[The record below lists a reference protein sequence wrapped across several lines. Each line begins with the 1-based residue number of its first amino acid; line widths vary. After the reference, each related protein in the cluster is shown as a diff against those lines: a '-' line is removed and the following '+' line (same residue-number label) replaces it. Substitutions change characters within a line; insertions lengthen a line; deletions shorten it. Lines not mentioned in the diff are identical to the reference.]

1 MSDKNRIQ
9 QSIWLLLV
17 ISTILAGCA
26 SKPSVTAV
34 NRINV
39 PEYYTVQSGDSLSKI
54 AARYGLYYPDIAALN
69 NIAVMDKI
77 WVGQRLRLHAADSA
91 SIKSSGLSKNVSPTF
106 ANGMPSTQIPTNS
119 GIQTAWRKPST
130 NRLIADFNLAN
141 NQKGWFF
148 GGQMGDP
155 VIAAA
160 DGEVI
165 YVGSGVRDYGQ
176 LVLLQHA
183 NGLITAYAHNSR
195 IVVKSG
201 EQVRAGQKIAEM
213 GQNDAGQT
221 MLQFQVRQDGKA
233 INPAQVIAIN

>member
-1 MSDKNRIQ
+1 MSGIKRIQ
-9 QSIWLLLV
+9 QQLWLLLV
-17 ISTILAGCA
+17 TSTILAACA

-77 WVGQRLRLHAADSA
+77 LVGQRLRLRAANSTNNKP
-91 SIKSSGLSKNVSPTF
+91 SNLSKIVRPTLPVINSS
-106 ANGMPSTQIPTNS
+106 AQMPSNS
-119 GIQTAWRKPST
+119 AIQTAWRKPSN
-130 NRLIADFNLAN
+130 NRLIADFNPAN

-148 GGQMGDP
+148 GGQIGDP
-155 VIAAA
+155 IVAAA

-176 LVLLQHA
+176 LILLQHA

-195 IVVKSG
+195 ILVQSG
-201 EQVRAGQKIAEM
+201 EQVRSGQKIAEM
-213 GQNDAGQT
+213 GQNEAGQT